1 MFNADNKFCAMGRVW
16 FTVAVTVYEE
26 KNVPTQGAVV
36 AAITAL
42 AATAIYLPGVLM
54 VPAFVAMGVTS
65 VKGHSRS
72 GVYADGKMLV
82 AKGTVV
88 DGGVLALV
96 LHNADA
102 TAPADPPEPQAAAD
116 AAAPAAAA
124 AAPAAAAAA
133 PAAAAAAPA
142 AATPAAAADP
152 APQSAGAASAGSE
165 VHTAAG
171 GVAPSLE

>member
-1 MFNADNKFCAMGRVW
+1 MEPGQVFNADNKFCNMGRVW

-42 AATAIYLPGVLM
+42 AATAIYLPALLM

-82 AKGTVV
+82 VKGAVV
-88 DGGVLALV
+88 EGGVLALV
-96 LHNADA
+96 LQNADA
-102 TAPADPPEPQAAAD
+102 AAPADPPEPQAAL
-116 AAAPAAAA
+116 AAAP
-124 AAPAAAAAA
+124 P
-133 PAAAAAAPA
+133 P
-142 AATPAAAADP
+142 AAADP
-152 APQSAGAASAGSE
+152 AAQSAASASAGSE
-165 VHTAAG
+165 V
-171 GVAPSLE
+171 L